1 MDDSGREMSFSCGL
15 EGCAA
20 DNAAAIEAGI
30 LEVLQKV
37 ALEGVPQ
44 DQVEAVLHQVE
55 LSQREIGGDSYPY
68 GLQLLLNGLT
78 AALQDADPLALW
90 DVDAVLAEMRQA
102 IQDPDY
108 IKNMIKTV
116 LLDNPHRVR
125 LTLKP
130 DTTINQKRQA
140 AEVAR
145 LALSLIH
152 ISEPTRPY

>member
-1 MDDSGREMSFSCGL
+1 MPTR
-15 EGCAA
+15 
-20 DNAAAIEAGI
+20 
-30 LEVLQKV
+30 
-37 ALEGVPQ
+37 
-44 DQVEAVLHQVE
+44 
-55 LSQREIGGDSYPY
+55 
-68 GLQLLLNGLT
+68 
-78 AALQDADPLALW
+78 LALW

-108 IKNMIKTV
+108 IKNMVKTV

-145 LALSLIH
+145 LAKIQQQLSAERQTSH
-152 ISEPTRPY
+152 YCCH